1 MRTSVLIR
9 ALVDEESSAKKE
21 LDRDVLLRK
30 ARGWNYEKEYRLLG
44 GQGDQDSPLLLKEV
58 TFGLRCPMSVVH
70 TVTKALAGRSV
81 NMRYFQMYEVQ
92 GRFVLRR
99 SEVDLQELGMYLPK
113 TAQSGEEVFGESN
126 DTKVDFKGAG

>member
-1 MRTSVLIR
+1 MHEDSNARR
-9 ALVDEESSAKKE
+9 R

-44 GQGDQDSPLLLKEV
+44 LQGDQESPLRLKEI

-70 TVTKALAGRSV
+70 TVTKALAGRAGE
-81 NMRYFQMYEVQ
+81 MRYFQMFEAR

-99 SEVDLQELGMYLPK
+99 SEVNLVELGMYMPR
-113 TAQSGEEVFGESN
+113 TAQSGEEVFGNHNEV
-126 DTKVDFKGAG
+126 KLGADGDA